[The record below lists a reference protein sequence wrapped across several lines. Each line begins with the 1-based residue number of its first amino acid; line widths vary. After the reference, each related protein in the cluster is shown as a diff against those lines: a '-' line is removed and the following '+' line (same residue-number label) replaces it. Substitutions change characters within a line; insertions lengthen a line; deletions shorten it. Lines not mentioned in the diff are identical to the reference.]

1 MSKNIFNKE
10 YIKQGKS
17 LFTLKILKV
26 DILYG
31 WLGWAMVLGSFQ
43 CQGILLLL
51 HIVGQE
57 PAVLAAGA
65 GRMNFIF
72 YVFHLPFLTSS
83 LFGRQLN
90 RTATINWPARH
101 DLVVDWAVKL
111 QHKQI
116 IISSRMLKINIRCS
130 EKLSRDKNFWIQSTT
145 LSEFKV

>member
-10 YIKQGKS
+10 CIKQGKS
-17 LFTLKILKV
+17 LFSLKILKV

-31 WLGWAMVLGSFQ
+31 WLGWAMVLGSF
-43 CQGILLLL
+43 

-65 GRMNFIF
+65 GRMNYIF

-90 RTATINWPARH
+90 RTATIN
-101 DLVVDWAVKL
+101 
-111 QHKQI
+111 
-116 IISSRMLKINIRCS
+116 
-130 EKLSRDKNFWIQSTT
+130 
-145 LSEFKV
+145 